1 MGWIA
6 NPLFVGSNP
15 THHSNKKVIMKIRDL
30 VKRLEDIETSLEKKE
45 DKENYQAVG
54 NLIDEIIEFDI
65 KAEEKIRKEIKK
77 FIDKELE
84 HRLVE
89 EAMCSGSI
97 AQA

>member
-1 MGWIA
+1 
-6 NPLFVGSNP
+6 
-15 THHSNKKVIMKIRDL
+15 MKIREL

-45 DKENYQAVG
+45 DTENYEAVAD
-54 NLIDEIIEFDI
+54 LIDEIIEFDM
-65 KAEEKIRKEIKK
+65 KAETKIRKEIKK
-77 FIDKELE
+77 FIDNEIE